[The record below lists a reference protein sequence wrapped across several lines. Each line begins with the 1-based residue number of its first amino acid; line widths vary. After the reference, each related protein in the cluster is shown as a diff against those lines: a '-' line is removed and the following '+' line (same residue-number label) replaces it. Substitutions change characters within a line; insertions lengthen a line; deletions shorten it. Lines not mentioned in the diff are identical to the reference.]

1 MPLGAYF
8 LKKLTTIDKK
18 CSECGRSNY
27 MHIDVFYSTD
37 QYVKVWLEAV
47 TFEAELAEEY
57 IEDVEN

>member
-18 CSECGRSNY
+18 CSECGRPNY
-27 MHIDVFYSTD
+27 MHIDLFYSTD

-47 TFEAELAEEY
+47 TFEAELAEE
-57 IEDVEN
+57 